1 METTNTDWLV
11 DPEGTQEAVG
21 NIAARK
27 AAGTWPTTEA
37 QINAAIFAPTAVYEA
52 IGDNNHVLATAETMV
67 EAYEC
72 GLRQLCGE
80 LDRDLAEDEIAT
92 QVETYKA
99 SYGDDNII
107 VRPIQS

>member
-11 DPEGTQEAVG
+11 DPEGTQEAVE

-52 IGDNNHVLATAETMV
+52 IRANAP
-67 EAYEC
+67 AYVDPD
-72 GLRQLCGE
+72 GNPHY
-80 LDRDLAEDEIAT
+80 
-92 QVETYKA
+92 V
-99 SYGDDNII
+99 
-107 VRPIQS
+107 